1 MSSALRPLLT
11 RCVELLALLFGI
23 TTLLF
28 FLLRISGD
36 PATII
41 AGEQA
46 TPELLAEIRAAY
58 GFDRHEPIPLPVL
71 APAVAASLALGLVCA
86 EVLGHPASREPAYLR
101 LKQRI
106 RQLSQAAGH

>member
-1 MSSALRPLLT
+1 MATPLLLWIANRAIPGSAIAILRASRT
-11 RCVELLALLFGI
+11 SLPIAAAVAL
-23 TTLLF
+23 
-28 FLLRISGD
+28 
-36 PATII
+36 PALGV
-41 AGEQA
+41 A
-46 TPELLAEIRAAY
+46 AAY